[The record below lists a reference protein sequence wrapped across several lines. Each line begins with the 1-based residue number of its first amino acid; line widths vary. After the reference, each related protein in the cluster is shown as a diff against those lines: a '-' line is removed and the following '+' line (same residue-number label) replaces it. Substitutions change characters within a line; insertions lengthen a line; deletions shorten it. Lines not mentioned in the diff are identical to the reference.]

1 MAKDTN
7 SIAKPGKV
15 ESTILPENVSEDQS
29 PELRDR
35 SLIVALKGSDLEIRS
50 LVSSTLRE
58 RETAPDF
65 TFRKNFAILIGD
77 RDHFLEKT
85 DSSIAYL
92 RDMEIPIQKE
102 IITDS

>member
-77 RDHFLEKT
+77 RTIFWRKQ
-85 DSSIAYL
+85 IAALHIYVIWKYPFKKKL
-92 RDMEIPIQKE
+92 
-102 IITDS
+102 